1 MDGIRVNETA
11 VRQGCKK
18 CGYAG
23 HFTFECRNFVR
34 LDPAKE
40 LTLDISS
47 CSSDSD
53 SDTPLQAL
61 RKYELEKKIKAWN
74 KEYLKAIKML
84 LLGKLSSK

>member
-1 MDGIRVNETA
+1 MFNFRTMEGIRINETA
-11 VRQGCKK
+11 TRQGCKK

-23 HFTFECRNFVR
+23 HFTFECHNFVR
-34 LDPAKE
+34 LDSAKE

-61 RKYELEKKIKAWN
+61 RK
-74 KEYLKAIKML
+74 
-84 LLGKLSSK
+84 